1 MRIRMALPVLAG
13 MVLVAAAN
21 GVAAQSPA
29 LLQSQDL
36 HPSTSVAIKAA
47 GIAITEAVIRNGR
60 LAVRGTTAVAATA
73 VTLDDKFTTTSAADK
88 TFAFLLVY
96 LPADCIIELKTGLGV
111 DRLVVASCGP
121 KGVNFI
127 GPWSAPT
134 AYVTNDLVT
143 HSGATWRARRAS
155 TNKPPVAG
163 GDWQLFAARGATGAI
178 GPHGVTGNTGAAGP
192 QGLRGLVGATG
203 TQGPQGVG
211 GAEGP
216 QGAQGA
222 QGTAGLPG
230 SANITVR
237 TIDCTPAIAI
247 GSCATSCSS
256 GEVALSA
263 SAAFSRGSAVVHAEG
278 APNRTNGWD
287 IGIPPISYSQISVR
301 LVCLQP

>member
-1 MRIRMALPVLAG
+1 MALPALAW
-13 MVLVAAAN
+13 MALVAGAN

-36 HPSTSVAIKAA
+36 RPSTSVAIQAA

-60 LAVRGTTAVAATA
+60 LAVRGTTAAAATA
-73 VTLDDKFTTTSAADK
+73 VTLDDKFTATSAADK

-96 LPADCIIELKTGLGV
+96 LPIDCIIELKTSLGV
-111 DRLVVASCGP
+111 DRFVVASCGP

-134 AYVTNDLVT
+134 AYVTDDLVT
-143 HSGATWRARRAS
+143 HSGATWRVRRAS
-155 TNKPPVAG
+155 TNRPPVAG

-178 GPHGVTGNTGAAGP
+178 GPPGPTGATGATGS

-203 TQGPQGVG
+203 PQGVEGAQGPQGS
-211 GAEGP
+211 
-216 QGAQGA
+216 QGAQ
-222 QGTAGLPG
+222 GLPG
-230 SANITVR
+230 SANVIVR
-237 TIDCTPAIAI
+237 TIDCTSGAAN
-247 GSCATSCSS
+247 GTCAASCSS
-256 GEVALSA
+256 GETVLSA
-263 SAAFSRGSAVVHAEG
+263 QAAFSRGGATVHAEG

-287 IGIPPISYSQISVR
+287 VGIPGIGYSQISVR